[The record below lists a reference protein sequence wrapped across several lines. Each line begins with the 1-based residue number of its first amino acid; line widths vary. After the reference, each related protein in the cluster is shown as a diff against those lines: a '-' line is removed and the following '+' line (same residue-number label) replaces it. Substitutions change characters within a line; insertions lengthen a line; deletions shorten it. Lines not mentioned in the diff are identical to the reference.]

1 MHLECIIT
9 FEQEDAEHIRGE
21 SIKIMRLGAHRL
33 TFTVDGQG
41 K

>member
-1 MHLECIIT
+1 VHLECVIT
-9 FEQEDAEHIRGE
+9 LKQEDVERIRGE

-33 TFTVDGQG
+33 TFTVDCQC